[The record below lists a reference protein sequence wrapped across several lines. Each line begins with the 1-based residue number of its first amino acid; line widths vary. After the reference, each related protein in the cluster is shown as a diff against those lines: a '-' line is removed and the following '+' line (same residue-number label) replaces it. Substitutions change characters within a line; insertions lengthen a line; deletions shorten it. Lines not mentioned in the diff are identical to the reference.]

1 MRIFVLLLS
10 FLFIP
15 GIVSAEEEESAPPN
29 IEYLEMTPKFTVNL
43 EGRKTYLLV
52 NVQLLVEGDEHI
64 EKIKQH
70 FPALRHQLIML
81 YSGRPANELKTA
93 EQREKLREETLITF
107 RETLEKFSNSDG
119 LRDVFF
125 TEFLVQ

>member
-15 GIVSAEEEESAPPN
+15 GIVSAEEEESAPLN

-107 RETLEKFSNSDG
+107 RETLQKFSNSDG